1 MKLRK
6 TILIFSGTLV
16 LSMLACN
23 IGIQAPTSSV
33 SPRDAAGTIV
43 AQTLQ
48 AQGLPTSSGQVL
60 NSPVPTASK
69 EAAVTPTLSKPILT
83 INQATNCR
91 SGPGTNYKV
100 VTSASAGAQV
110 EIVGKDTADNY
121 WLVKIPNDTGTCW
134 MSGQYA
140 TPSGDYASLPE
151 ATPEAPTPGV
161 PSRPGSLYYNYSC
174 TNGATAVTTNLTWS
188 DNSDN
193 ETGYRVYRGDTMIAD
208 LPANSTAYT
217 DTTNIT
223 YGTTLTYYVEAYN
236 AAGASPRRSASFSCQ

>member
-6 TILIFSGTLV
+6 TILIFSSALI

-23 IGIQAPTSSV
+23 IGLQAPTAL

-48 AQGLPTSSGQVL
+48 AQGLPTSSGQIL
-60 NSPVPTASK
+60 NSPAPIATSI
-69 EAAVTPTLSKPILT
+69 AATSTLSAPMLT

-91 SGPGTNYKV
+91 SGPSADYKV
-100 VTSASAGAQV
+100 ITSAPAGTQA

-121 WLVKIPNDTGTCW
+121 WLIKTPNGTGTCW

-140 TPSGDYASLPE
+140 TPSGDYAALPE
-151 ATPEAPTPGV
+151 ATPDAPTPGV

-174 TNGATAVTTNLTWS
+174 TNGATVVSTNLTWA
-188 DNSDN
+188 DTSDN
-193 ETGYRVYRGDTMIAD
+193 ENGYRVYRFDTMIAD
-208 LPANSTAYT
+208 LPANSTSYT

-223 YGTTLTYYVEAYN
+223 YGSTLTYYVEAYN
-236 AAGASPRRSASFSCQ
+236 AAGASARRTASFSCQ